1 MMGILFIE
9 TAAAVCFSLP
19 VFYGARHGK
28 TLPPVVWVAWGW
40 IWGELVLAGVVYINS
55 LAP

>member
-1 MMGILFIE
+1 MMGILYIV
-9 TAAAVCFSLP
+9 TASAVCFSLP

-28 TLPPVVWVAWGW
+28 TLPPAVWVAWGW
-40 IWGELVLAGVVYINS
+40 ICGVLVLEGAVCINS